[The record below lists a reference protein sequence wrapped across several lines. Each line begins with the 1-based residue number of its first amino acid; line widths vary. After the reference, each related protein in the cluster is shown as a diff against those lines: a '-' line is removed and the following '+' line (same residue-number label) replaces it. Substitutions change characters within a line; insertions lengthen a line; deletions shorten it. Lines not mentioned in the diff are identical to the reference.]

1 MRWLVDLPVSMTAID
16 AQQTFAAEARTTAM
30 GRQHHFMPSDSGL
43 SAPLRLACSHG
54 LLLAQNQ
61 TLGID
66 SSGVHDDCYRAETG
80 SPGRMRTS
88 ENAAQQTP
96 AGKSQV
102 VLLCELVMVFG
113 LEVNT
118 HRTTLTEKFTRRTR

>member
-80 SPGRMRTS
+80 SLGRKC
-88 ENAAQQTP
+88 A
-96 AGKSQV
+96 
-102 VLLCELVMVFG
+102 LLK
-113 LEVNT
+113 
-118 HRTTLTEKFTRRTR
+118 TLHSRHLLANRRWFCYANW